1 MADEGTQKI
10 HIHPEPGSE
19 PRTGILRGTNK
30 ITESDGLKLAEG
42 TNE

>member
-10 HIHPEPGSE
+10 HIHPEL
-19 PRTGILRGTNK
+19 RMGILRGTNK
-30 ITESDGLKLAEG
+30 ITESGGLELAEE